1 MPTHDNQRLLQDA
14 YEVLGALIDL
24 TTRLQ
29 SLVAA
34 HLVAE
39 DEAPAKPAPEPA
51 SAPPP
56 ITAGEPAP
64 APEPEPAPS
73 LEELR
78 TLTVRAAQAG
88 LSKAVSGILAER
100 GAKRVTELDDE
111 GRAAFAAYL
120 HAQGV
125 Q

>member
-39 DEAPAKPAPEPA
+39 DEAPAEPTPEPTPEPAPE
-51 SAPPP
+51 
-56 ITAGEPAP
+56 P

-78 TLTVRAAQAG
+78 VLCVRATQAG
-88 LSKAVSGILAER
+88 LASAVGKLLADR
-100 GAKRVTELDDE
+100 GVRRVTELDDA
-111 GRAAFAAYL
+111 GRIAFAAYL
-120 HAQGV
+120 RAQGV
-125 Q
+125 D